1 MADLLD
7 VLAKIKLDTSDYKKG
22 LSEASSA
29 SSQTAS
35 SISSAFSNMGKAI
48 SVVNDFVDGFAEG
61 FAEGAAEASQGANKA
76 GNSIDTLKNKIGA
89 MEAKVESSRSK
100 VDELTEEFNKTA
112 KEEGMAS
119 EKTQELAKELDEA
132 EKEMK
137 DNEKELEGLQN
148 ELKGYSKEADGA
160 SEKASGTGEKIAHA
174 FGVVGKAGVEALT
187 KAVKITAAAIGGA
200 AAGIGA
206 IVKQSVDAFGEWE
219 QLAGGAQKIFDEMDF
234 SVIKNDAKNA
244 YKELNMS
251 MNDYIEAIN
260 LAGATF
266 STTMGDKE
274 AYDTAR
280 KGMLAISDFATGTG
294 KDINELTQ
302 KYQMITRAAS
312 SYQSIADQ
320 FAGILP
326 QTANDFLAQAQ
337 AAGLLSEEYTKLT
350 EVPVAEYQQAVTE
363 MLSKGVADLGLANN
377 ALKESEGTLT
387 GSMAMTKAAW
397 ENLVMSLANGE
408 EDITEYID
416 KFVESASA
424 SLDNILPIVEQALS
438 GVGDLID
445 EMLPK
450 IVDRIPAMIE
460 DGGILSK
467 LLESGKKVVESIA
480 NGINENIDTVTGF
493 AEQIIMTLG
502 SALGTVLPTLLKV
515 GGVIVST
522 LGNAIISHLDEIL
535 DAAGQILE
543 MVLTGISDN
552 AESLVDAAVMIIESL
567 AGFISENADLIIS
580 SCVDI
585 AMALIRGVTENAGLF
600 IDLAMQI
607 LVALTSAILDN
618 IDVIIQTVP
627 LIINGFIDGLVSH
640 LPDMVAAWVKLM
652 DTLELALPEIV
663 DSILAV
669 LPQLMDTIV
678 NYYLGDGAKQ
688 TLQAGLVMFGALNKA
703 LNNIVIDIIARIG
716 MFIRNIG
723 SQIAG
728 EAKTLLES
736 GKTFFGGLLTGITG
750 KISEIITKVTS
761 FVSNIG
767 STISEGFMSILNK
780 ARTWGLDLIQNFL
793 DGIKQKWNDLKSTVT
808 GIADMF
814 NKNVGHSH
822 PTEGPMADDYKWMPD
837 MMDLFIKGIND
848 NKRKLQNTVTDA
860 FDFKDDIASPEMSI
874 TATAKAS
881 DTSDSDIE
889 RLLDKMNLTLYNVTE
904 IDGEVIK
911 KQSYKYTLN
920 QLGAD
925 TRAMK
930 VAMGGY
936 V

>member
-61 FAEGAAEASQGANKA
+61 FAEGAAEAASGANKA

-89 MEAKVESSRSK
+89 MEAKVDSSKAEVER
-100 VDELTEEFNKTA
+100 LTEEFNRSA
-112 KEEGMAS
+112 KEEGVAS
-119 EKTQELAKELDEA
+119 EKTQELAKQLDQA
-132 EKEMK
+132 ESEMK
-137 DNEKELEGLQN
+137 DNEKELESLQN
-148 ELKGYSKEADGA
+148 ELKDYGSEAESAG
-160 SEKASGTGEKIAHA
+160 EKASSVGEKIAHG
-174 FGVVGKAGVEALT
+174 FGVVGKAGVEALK
-187 KAVKITAAAIGGA
+187 KAVEITTAAIGA
-200 AAGIGA
+200 AAVGIGA
-206 IVKQSVDAFGEWE
+206 VVKQSVDAYGEWE

-266 STTMGDKE
+266 STTMGDKQ
-274 AYDTAR
+274 AYETAR
-280 KGMLAISDFATGTG
+280 TGMLAISDFATGTG
-294 KDINELTQ
+294 KNIDELTQ

-337 AAGLLSEEYTKLT
+337 AAGYLSEEYTKLT
-350 EVPVAEYQQAVTE
+350 EVPVAEYQQAVTN
-363 MLSKGVADLGLANN
+363 MLSKGVSDLGLANN

-445 EMLPK
+445 EIIPK

-460 DGGILSK
+460 EGGILSK
-467 LLESGKKVVESIA
+467 LLDSGKKVVESIA
-480 NGINENIDTVTGF
+480 KGIEENIDTVTGF
-493 AEQIIMTLG
+493 AEQIITTLG
-502 SALGTVLPTLLKV
+502 EALGTVIPVLLKL

-522 LGNAIISHLDEIL
+522 IGNAIIDNLDEIL
-535 DAAGQILE
+535 SAAGQILE
-543 MVLTGISDN
+543 MVLSGISEN
-552 AESLVDAAVMIIESL
+552 AEKLVSAAVTIIESL
-567 AGFISENADLIIS
+567 AGFIADNADMVIS
-580 SCVDI
+580 ACVDI

-600 IDLAMQI
+600 LSLGMDILLAITQ
-607 LVALTSAILDN
+607 SILDN
-618 IDVIIQTVP
+618 IDTIIQAVP
-627 LIINGFIDGLVSH
+627 PIIDGFITGLLDH
-640 LPDMVAAWVKLM
+640 
-652 DTLELALPEIV
+652 LPEIV
-663 DSILAV
+663 DTWVKLMSCLEEAIPQIADSILAA
-669 LPQLMDTIV
+669 LPQLMDTLV
-678 NYYLGDGAKQ
+678 NYWLGPGAQQ
-688 TLQAGLVMFGALNKA
+688 TLQAGLIMFGSLNKA
-703 LNNIVIDIIARIG
+703 LNNIVIQIFASIG
-716 MFIRNIG
+716 MHVRSMV
-723 SQIAG
+723 SQVAAEAG
-728 EAKTLLES
+728 NMLQA
-736 GKTFFGGLLTGITG
+736 GIQFFGGLLQGITT
-750 KISEIITKVTS
+750 KAAEIISKVTS
-761 FVSNIG
+761 FISNVG
-767 STISEGFMSILNK
+767 TTIKSGFMSIVNG
-780 ARTWGLDLIQNFL
+780 AISWGSDMIQNFIN
-793 DGIKQKWNDLKSTVT
+793 GIKQKWDALKSTVT
-808 GIADMF
+808 SIGGLFKA
-814 NKNVGHSH
+814 NVGHSH

-837 MMDLFIKGIND
+837 MMDLFMQGIND
-848 NKRKLQNTVTDA
+848 NKRKLQKTVSDA
-860 FDFKDDIASPEMSI
+860 FDFKDDITSPEMNATI
-874 TATAKAS
+874 TAKGQS
-881 DTSDSDIE
+881 DNSDIKK
-889 RLLDKMNLTLYNVTE
+889 LLENMDMTVNTYTVL
-904 IDGEVIK
+904 DGEVINQK
-911 KQSYKYTLN
+911 SYKYTIGRM
-920 QLGAD
+920 GAD
-925 TRAMK
+925 TRATK

>member
-48 SVVNDFVDGFAEG
+48 SVVNNFVDGFAEG

-112 KEEGMAS
+112 KEEGVAS
-119 EKTQELAKELDEA
+119 EKTQELAKKLDQA
-132 EKEMK
+132 EKEMQ
-137 DNEKELEGLQN
+137 DNEKELKGLQD
-148 ELKGYSKEADGA
+148 ELKNYGNETEGATEKADGA
-160 SEKASGTGEKIAHA
+160 GGKIAHA
-174 FGVVGKAGVEALT
+174 FGVVAKAGVEALK
-187 KAVKITAAAIGGA
+187 KAVKITAAAMGA
-200 AAGIGA
+200 AAVGIGA
-206 IVKQSVDAFGEWE
+206 VVKQSVSAFGEWE

-251 MNDYIEAIN
+251 MNEYIEAIN

-274 AYDTAR
+274 AYETAR

-294 KDINELTQ
+294 KDIGELTQ

-337 AAGLLSEEYTKLT
+337 AAGYLSEEYTKLT
-350 EVPVAEYQQAVTE
+350 EVPVAEYQQAVTN
-363 MLSKGVADLGLANN
+363 MLSQGVADIGLAQN
-377 ALKESEGTLT
+377 ALNESTGTLT

-408 EDITEYID
+408 EDISEYID
-416 KFVESASA
+416 VFVESASA

-460 DGGILSK
+460 EGGIFTK
-467 LLESGKKVVESIA
+467 LLASGKKVVESIA
-480 NGINENIDTVTGF
+480 KGIEENIETVTSF
-493 AEQIIMTLG
+493 AEQIIVTLG
-502 SALGTVLPTLLKV
+502 SALGTVLPTLLKL
-515 GGVIVST
+515 GGVIIST

-543 MVLTGISDN
+543 MLLSGVSQNT
-552 AESLVDAAVMIIESL
+552 EELVSAAVTIIEAL
-567 AGFISENADLIIS
+567 AGFISDNANLVIS
-580 SCVDI
+580 SVVSI
-585 AMALIRGVTENAGLF
+585 AMALIQGVAENAGLL
-600 IDLAMQI
+600 ISLGLDIIMAIAQ
-607 LVALTSAILDN
+607 AILSN
-618 IDVIIQTVP
+618 IDVIIQAVP
-627 LIINGFIDGLVSH
+627 TIINGLIDGLVAH
-640 LPDMVAAWVKLM
+640 LPDMVDAWIRLM
-652 DTLELALPEIV
+652 DTLEIALPQIV

-669 LPQLMDTIV
+669 LPQLLDTIV
-678 NYYLGDGAKQ
+678 KYFLGPGLKQ
-688 TLQAGLVMFGALNKA
+688 TLKASITMFNALVKAAVQIGAS
-703 LNNIVIDIIARIG
+703 VIASIG
-716 MFIRNIG
+716 MLVRNIA
-723 SQIAG
+723 STIAG
-728 EAKTLLES
+728 EAGQLLQA
-736 GKTFFGGLLTGITG
+736 GMAWFGGLLSGVVN
-750 KISEIITKVTS
+750 KVSEIKSKVTE
-761 FVSNIG
+761 FLKTLGTTIYNTIKEKVDAAKNWG
-767 STISEGFMSILNK
+767 S
-780 ARTWGLDLIQNFL
+780 DLINNFV
-793 DGIKQKWNDLKSTVT
+793 DGLKAKWESVKGAVTEVANIIKRLLHFSEPD
-808 GIADMF
+808 
-814 NKNVGHSH
+814 
-822 PTEGPMADDYKWMPD
+822 EGPLKDFHTFAPD
-837 MMDLFIKGIND
+837 MMNLFIKGIND
-848 NKRKLQNTVTDA
+848 NKRKLYNSVSDA
-860 FDFKDDIASPEMSI
+860 FDFQDAISSPELQM
-874 TATAKAS
+874 TATVRSAETNESGSKEP
-881 DTSDSDIE
+881 TELTVNVITELDS
-889 RLLDKMNLTLYNVTE
+889 
-904 IDGEVIK
+904 EVLNK
-911 KQSYKYTLN
+911 KSYKYTLN

-925 TRAMK
+925 TRALK
-930 VAMGGY
+930 VATGGY
-936 V
+936 